1 MRNGNKFTMATPN
14 TETLGSLLSQLG
26 GILGVGR
33 RSDGKFYLA
42 DMCTA
47 SSINMWAKYKPL
59 KGGPQVNLSGT
70 DRINLKHGLKQN
82 TSTFYIEYDRVTS
95 GWWKRLRDF
104 DGYNHAATPP
114 IRDTSAFNKTLS
126 FSGGSSGQIVL
137 NTNAFANPGSE
148 IALNEI
154 AQFQTYA
161 NWYVGMMLYN
171 KTSGK
176 GYYQTTEWTLNQY
189 INGEASSGIP
199 FLTDAQA
206 PNIEDGVTYDFY
218 YCLSM
223 NKGVNYRAFSR
234 SDIGSS
240 LYVLC
245 CDATHGHASVK
256 AVKMGWNYIDMTEPE
271 IYCSYRGYG
280 NASIGVNNVTIKSS
294 WNYAANPGTNEKM
307 RLKAEIGDE
316 SVTPQSNELYLSSA
330 QTNFSFNAI
339 VDISASDIVD
349 YYDYIVPIY
358 IYGKFGTESSYK
370 TLGYGRYDVVNKDWV
385 SWYNYV

>member
-1 MRNGNKFTMATPN
+1 MAINGKVFNIADSNAEDSLTLFKQLRSVLG
-14 TETLGSLLSQLG
+14 ETTDDPEVLFLSE
-26 GILGVGR
+26 
-33 RSDGKFYLA
+33 K
-42 DMCTA
+42 
-47 SSINMWAKYKPL
+47 INQWAYFKPL
-59 KGGPQVNLSGT
+59 KSGVLTWLSNA

-82 TSTFYIEYDRVTS
+82 SSTFYLEYDRVSS

-104 DGYNHAATPP
+104 NGYNHAATPP
-114 IRDTSAFNKTLS
+114 IKDTSRFNKTLS

-137 NTNAFANPGSE
+137 DTDAFFNSGSE
-148 IALNEI
+148 IPLNEI

-223 NKGVNYRAFSR
+223 NKDVSYRAFSR

-240 LYVLC
+240 IHVLC
-245 CDATHGHASVK
+245 CDANHGHASVK
-256 AVKMGWNYIDMTEPE
+256 AAKMGWNYIDMTEPE
-271 IYCSYRGYG
+271 IYCTYRGYG
-280 NASIGVNNVTIKSS
+280 SASIGVNNVTIKSS
-294 WNYAANPGTNEKM
+294 WNFVANPYTNEKM
-307 RLKAEIGDE
+307 QLKAEIGE
-316 SVTPQSNELYLSSA
+316 LGGVTPTSEEIPISSA
-330 QTNFSFNAI
+330 ETDFRLFGINEIDEF
-339 VDISASDIVD
+339 DIVD
-349 YYDYIVPIY
+349 YYEYIVPIY
-358 IYGKFGTESSYK
+358 IYGKFATESSYK
-370 TLGYGRYDVVNKDWV
+370 TLGFGRYDVVNKDWV

>member
-1 MRNGNKFTMATPN
+1 MAISGSIFNIADSNSEDSLTLFKQLRSVLG
-14 TETLGSLLSQLG
+14 ETTDDPEVLFLSE
-26 GILGVGR
+26 
-33 RSDGKFYLA
+33 K
-42 DMCTA
+42 
-47 SSINMWAKYKPL
+47 INQWAYFKPL
-59 KGGPQVNLSGT
+59 KSGVLTWLSNA
-70 DRINLKHGLKQN
+70 DRINLKHGLVQN
-82 TSTFYIEYDRVTS
+82 ASTFYLEYDRVS
-95 GWWKRLRDF
+95 SEWQKRLRDF

-114 IRDTSAFNKTLS
+114 IRDTSRFNKTLS

-137 NTNAFANPGSE
+137 DTDAFFNSGSE
-148 IALNEI
+148 IPLNEI

-199 FLTDAQA
+199 FLMEAEA

-280 NASIGVNNVTIKSS
+280 NAQIGVNNVTIKSS

-307 RLKAEIGDE
+307 ILKAEIGDE

-370 TLGYGRYDVVNKDWV
+370 TLGYGRYDVVNKDWI

>member
-1 MRNGNKFTMATPN
+1 MAINGKVFNIADSNAEDSLTLFKQLRSVLG
-14 TETLGSLLSQLG
+14 ETTDDPEVLFLSEKINQWAYFKALKS
-26 GILGVGR
+26 GV
-33 RSDGKFYLA
+33 L
-42 DMCTA
+42 T
-47 SSINMWAKYKPL
+47 W
-59 KGGPQVNLSGT
+59 LSNA
-70 DRINLKHGLKQN
+70 DRINLKHGLVQN
-82 TSTFYIEYDRVTS
+82 TSTFYLEYDRVSS
-95 GWWKRLRDF
+95 GWQKRLRDF

-148 IALNEI
+148 IPLNEI
-154 AQFQTYA
+154 AVFQTYA

-199 FLTDAQA
+199 FLMEAEA

-256 AVKMGWNYIDMTEPE
+256 AAKMGWNYIDMTEPE

-307 RLKAEIGDE
+307 ILKAEIGDE

>member
-1 MRNGNKFTMATPN
+1 MAISGSIFNIADSNSEDSLTLFKQLRSVLG
-14 TETLGSLLSQLG
+14 ETTDDPEALFLSE
-26 GILGVGR
+26 
-33 RSDGKFYLA
+33 K
-42 DMCTA
+42 
-47 SSINMWAKYKPL
+47 INQWAYNKPL
-59 KGGPQVNLSGT
+59 KSGVLIWLSNA
-70 DRINLKHGLKQN
+70 DRINLKHGLVQN
-82 TSTFYIEYDRVTS
+82 ASTFYLEYDRVSS
-95 GWWKRLRDF
+95 GWQKRLRDF

-114 IRDTSAFNKTLS
+114 IKDTSRFNKTLS

-137 NTNAFANPGSE
+137 DTDAFFNSGSE
-148 IALNEI
+148 IPLNEI
-154 AQFQTYA
+154 AVFQTYA

-199 FLTDAQA
+199 FLMEAEA

-280 NASIGVNNVTIKSS
+280 NAQIGVNNVTIKSS

-307 RLKAEIGDE
+307 ILKAEIGDE

>member
-1 MRNGNKFTMATPN
+1 MAINGKVFNIADSNAEDSLTLFKQLRSVLG
-14 TETLGSLLSQLG
+14 ETTDDPEVLFLSE
-26 GILGVGR
+26 
-33 RSDGKFYLA
+33 K
-42 DMCTA
+42 
-47 SSINMWAKYKPL
+47 INQWAYFKPL
-59 KGGPQVNLSGT
+59 KSGVLTWLSNA
-70 DRINLKHGLKQN
+70 DRINLKHGLVQN
-82 TSTFYIEYDRVTS
+82 ASTFYLEYDRVSS
-95 GWWKRLRDF
+95 GWMKRLRDF

-199 FLTDAQA
+199 FLMEAEA

-223 NKGVNYRAFSR
+223 NKDVSYRAFSR

-256 AVKMGWNYIDMTEPE
+256 AVKMGWDYIDMTEPE
-271 IYCSYRGYG
+271 IYCTYRGYG
-280 NASIGVNNVTIKSS
+280 SAQIGVNNVTIKSS
-294 WNYAANPGTNEKM
+294 WNFVANPYTDEKM
-307 RLKAEIGDE
+307 QLKAEIGE
-316 SVTPQSNELYLSSA
+316 FGGVTPTSEEVPISSA
-330 QTNFSFNAI
+330 ETDFRLFGTI
-339 VDISASDIVD
+339 EIDEFDIVD
-349 YYDYIVPIY
+349 YYEYIVPIY
-358 IYGKFGTESSYK
+358 IYGKFATESSYK
-370 TLGYGRYDVVNKDWV
+370 TLGYGRYDVVNKAFV

>member
-1 MRNGNKFTMATPN
+1 MAVSGSVFNIADSNSEDSLTLFKQLRSVLG
-14 TETLGSLLSQLG
+14 ETTDDPEVLFLSE
-26 GILGVGR
+26 
-33 RSDGKFYLA
+33 K
-42 DMCTA
+42 
-47 SSINMWAKYKPL
+47 INQWAYNKPL
-59 KGGPQVNLSGT
+59 KSGVLTWLSNV
-70 DRINLKHGLKQN
+70 DRLNLKHGLKQN
-82 TSTFYIEYDRVTS
+82 SSTFYLEYDRVSS
-95 GWWKRLRDF
+95 GWQKRLRDF

-223 NKGVNYRAFSR
+223 NKDVSYRAFSR

-256 AVKMGWNYIDMTEPE
+256 AAKMGWNYIDMTEPE
-271 IYCSYRGYG
+271 IYCTYRGYG
-280 NASIGVNNVTIKSS
+280 SAQIGVNNVTIKSS
-294 WNYAANPGTNEKM
+294 WNFVANPYTNEKM
-307 RLKAEIGDE
+307 QLKAEIGE
-316 SVTPQSNELYLSSA
+316 FGGVTPTSNELIISSSE
-330 QTNFSFNAI
+330 TDFRLFGTI
-339 VDISASDIVD
+339 EIDEFDIVD
-349 YYDYIVPIY
+349 YYEYIVPIY
-358 IYGKFGTESSYK
+358 IYGKFATESSYK
-370 TLGYGRYDVVNKDWV
+370 TLGYGRYDVVNKDFV